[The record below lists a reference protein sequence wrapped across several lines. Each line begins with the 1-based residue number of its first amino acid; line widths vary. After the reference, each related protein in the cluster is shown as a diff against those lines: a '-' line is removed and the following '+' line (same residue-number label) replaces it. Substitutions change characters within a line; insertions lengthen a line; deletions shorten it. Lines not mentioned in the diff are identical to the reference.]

1 MSNYIED
8 VYSAKVFHWLMFLK
22 FNNLGFLRSDALT
35 LPVHKITHDNTIEA
49 VETYENINDQI
60 INVFGIEESFLVQ
73 QKQKID
79 IAILKLDF
87 IINGKRSK
95 RTEWRI
101 KEAEMATPEQNEAIQ
116 YEMEREIEIISKSL
130 GNGIINPKEYTIYQY
145 LIAKNSLKNGK

>member
-1 MSNYIED
+1 MSVYID
-8 VYSAKVFHWLMFLK
+8 DIYSAKVFHWLMFLK

-35 LPVHKITHDNTIEA
+35 LPVHKITQDDTNEA
-49 VETYENINDQI
+49 VEAYQNINDQVI
-60 INVFGIEESFLVQ
+60 SVFGIEESFLAQ
-73 QKQKID
+73 QKMKQD

-101 KEAEMATPEQNEAIQ
+101 KEAEMGTSEQNETMKN
-116 YEMEREIEIISKSL
+116 EMEKEIEIISKSL